1 MGALEII
8 FLPAYERIIIIIAR
22 PDHAGAPNAYEKVYF
37 PMRYAPICA
46 SERKKQ

>member
-8 FLPAYERIIIIIAR
+8 FLPAYERIVIIGR
-22 PDHAGAPNAYEKVYF
+22 PDHARAPDAYEKVYF
-37 PMRYAPICA
+37 PMRYAPCYCA